1 MNKNR
6 IISALALIVSIFLPF
21 TIRAQ
26 RQYEPHFAVG
36 AKGGATFSQ
45 MAFTPGIEQKL
56 VQGLTAGVAVR
67 YTEENFFGLIGEIN
81 VEQRGWSENFE
92 GTDFKY
98 SRKLTYVQI
107 PLLTHIYFGGERIKG
122 FVNLG
127 PSVGFMIADNISAN
141 FNYRDPASVEG
152 FPITNRHVNQMK
164 MEVKNKVD
172 YGITA
177 GLGMEVKIGR
187 RNSILLEGRYYYGLG
202 NIYPSSKSDEFS
214 ASRGT
219 SIVATL
225 GYYFHIK

>member
-1 MNKNR
+1 MNKTR
-6 IISALALIVSIFLPF
+6 IILALVLIFSISLPL
-21 TIRAQ
+21 TLRAQ
-26 RQYEPHFAVG
+26 RHYEPHFAVG
-36 AKGGATFSQ
+36 AKGGVTFSQ

-56 VQGLTAGVAVR
+56 VQGLTGGVAVR

-92 GTDFKY
+92 ETDFKY

-107 PLLTHIYFGGERIKG
+107 PLLTHIYFGGERVKG

-127 PSVGFMIADNISAN
+127 PSVGFLIADNISSN

-177 GLGMEVKIGR
+177 GLGMEVKVGR

-202 NIYPSSKSDEFS
+202 NIIRQAKAMSFRLHE
-214 ASRGT
+214 AHR
-219 SIVATL
+219 L
-225 GYYFHIK
+225 

>member
-1 MNKNR
+1 MNKTH
-6 IISALALIVSIFLPF
+6 IISALVLVFSISLPL
-21 TIRAQ
+21 TLRAQ
-26 RQYEPHFAVG
+26 RHYEPHFAVG
-36 AKGGATFSQ
+36 AKGGVTFSQ

-56 VQGLTAGVAVR
+56 VQGMTGGVAVR

-92 GTDFKY
+92 ETDFKY

-107 PLLTHIYFGGERIKG
+107 PLLTHIYFGSERVKG

-127 PSVGFMIADNISAN
+127 PSVGFMIADNISSN

-177 GLGMEVKIGR
+177 GLGMEVKVGR
-187 RNSILLEGRYYYGLG
+187 RNSILLEERYYYGLG

-219 SIVATL
+219 SIVVTL